1 MINYGDDNNLTE
13 EVLMEFSTFALVIFG
28 FLAMV
33 CIVCTIVLYPQLKSF
48 VEALKKDAC
57 ELS

>member
-48 VEALKKDAC
+48 VEELKKDA
-57 ELS
+57 